1 MLLGDFWVAR
11 HETIGFCI
19 GFSPSHLRIVL
30 SPQSLVHFLASL
42 KKCFF
47 PCIAWKKIGKR
58 KAEVAAG
65 AGALWGSGDAQ
76 ASTAGP
82 RAVFRFSGSHGLLW
96 RRGRPGV
103 NRRLLLREPWAAE
116 PNKVR
121 MSRAIGALP
130 RERRR

>member
-1 MLLGDFWVAR
+1 M
-11 HETIGFCI
+11 
-19 GFSPSHLRIVL
+19 
-30 SPQSLVHFLASL
+30 
-42 KKCFF
+42 
-47 PCIAWKKIGKR
+47 
-58 KAEVAAG
+58 AAG

-130 RERRR
+130 QRKEDQEEEMDKETACRVVACISSQK